1 MRISD
6 WSSDV
11 CSSDLRAEALNR
23 FMTGYAALARLPSP
37 RLREVELASLLTR
50 VAQLEQRLP
59 VALHAG
65 PALVCQLDPD
75 QLEQALINLL
85 RNAADAALPQGGG
98 VQLRWSQ
105 VRDRLC
111 IEVVDDGLGLSG
123 SDNLFVPF
131 FTTKPGEIG
140 RAHV

>member
-75 QLEQALINLL
+75 QLEQAL
-85 RNAADAALPQGGG
+85 RSAERSVGKAC
-98 VQLRWSQ
+98 VSTCRSRCS
-105 VRDRLC
+105 RD
-111 IEVVDDGLGLSG
+111 
-123 SDNLFVPF
+123 
-131 FTTKPGEIG
+131 
-140 RAHV
+140 H